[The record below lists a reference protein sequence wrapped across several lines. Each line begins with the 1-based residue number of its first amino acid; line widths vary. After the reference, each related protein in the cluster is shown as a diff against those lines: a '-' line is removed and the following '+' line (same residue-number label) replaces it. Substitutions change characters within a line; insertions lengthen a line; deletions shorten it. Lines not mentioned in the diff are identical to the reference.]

1 MLQAEEW
8 STAVH
13 GFAVFPMH
21 RGSGLTAR
29 YPCPRQKKPI
39 PFRFPGLRKHR
50 ESCISI
56 GSFFLSSTDPLCWA
70 LCLWGEFILSRER

>member
-29 YPCPRQKKPI
+29 YSGRLELFGNSEQLQI
-39 PFRFPGLRKHR
+39 PDTLHG
-50 ESCISI
+50 
-56 GSFFLSSTDPLCWA
+56 GDPP
-70 LCLWGEFILSRER
+70 